1 MPLILTVINRSA
13 DQVKLMSH
21 ESFMAFLKSARD
33 DRSLFARYDERN
45 LEQIVFH
52 ARNEGYD
59 FTNQEVAQVVGALE
73 ANVILTKDK
82 NPFDGTS
89 SLWRRMWGRRH
100 LDYVVNDVLLRHSD
114 DELNVLANNT
124 ATYQS

>member
-1 MPLILTVINRSA
+1 MINRSA
-13 DQVKLMSH
+13 EQVKLMSH

-33 DRSLFARYDERN
+33 DRSLLARYDERN

-52 ARNEGYD
+52 ARNEGYE
-59 FTNQEVAQVVGALE
+59 FTSQEVAQVVGALE

-82 NPFDGTS
+82 NPFDGTA

-114 DELNVLANNT
+114 DELNVFANNT
-124 ATYQS
+124 ATYKS

>member
-1 MPLILTVINRSA
+1 MT
-13 DQVKLMSH
+13 Q
-21 ESFMAFLKSARD
+21 ESFMAFLKAARD
-33 DRSLFARYDERN
+33 DRSLLARYDGRN

-52 ARNEGYD
+52 ARNEGYE

-82 NPFDGTS
+82 NPFDGTA

-100 LDYVVNDVLLRHSD
+100 LDYLVKEVLLRHSD
-114 DELNVLANNT
+114 DELTVLSNKT
-124 ATYQS
+124 ATHQS